1 MQILRHYENTPDDV
15 RGGVVV
21 MGNFDGVHRGHQA
34 VIGKGAKLAL
44 SREEPLVVVT
54 FEPHPRSFFR
64 PHDPPFRLTSF
75 RNKAHHIEALG
86 VDVLMVLN
94 FDEALSK
101 LTPLEFVENV
111 IVQGLGTRDL
121 VVGYDFRFGNQRVG
135 DAAFLKS
142 QASAGAY
149 SLNVVEAIAS
159 ADSEVYSSTH
169 IRELLIAGKPGHA
182 AAMLGRPFEI
192 EGRVQHGDERG
203 RQLGFPTAHIELDGY
218 LNPAFGVYAIRAGLE
233 TDTGSFEWFDGVAN
247 FGNRPTVDGARIL
260 LESHLFDFDGDLYGK
275 NLRIALIEFLRPE
288 IKFDGLDMLKAQIGM
303 DSASA
308 RRMLQVRAAGA
319 P

>member
-34 VIGKGAKLAL
+34 VIGKGAELA
-44 SREEPLVVVT
+44 RNRTEPLVVVT

-64 PHDPPFRLTSF
+64 PHDPAFRLTSF

-86 VDVLMVLN
+86 VDVLIVLN
-94 FDEALSK
+94 FDETLSR
-101 LTPLEFVENV
+101 LTAQDFVQNV
-111 IVQGLGTRDL
+111 VVEGLAARDL
-121 VVGYDFRFGNQRVG
+121 VVGYDFRFGHQRDG
-135 DAAFLKS
+135 DADFLKN
-142 QASAGAY
+142 QAATSHFTL
-149 SLNVVEAIAS
+149 SVIEPITS

-203 RQLGFPTAHIELDGY
+203 RQLGFPTANMDLDGY
-218 LNPAFGVYAIRAGLE
+218 LHPASGVYAIRAGLE
-233 TDTGSFEWFDGVAN
+233 TETGAFEWFDGVAN
-247 FGNRPTVDGARIL
+247 FGNRPTVDGARTL

-288 IKFDGLDMLKAQIGM
+288 RKFDGLDQLKAQIAE

-308 RRMLQVRAAGA
+308 RRMLRVRAAGA

>member
-34 VIGKGAKLAL
+34 VIGKGAELAQD
-44 SREEPLVVVT
+44 RKEPLVVVT
-54 FEPHPRSFFR
+54 FEPHPRNFFR
-64 PHDPPFRLTSF
+64 PHDPSFRLTSF

-86 VDVLMVLN
+86 VDVLMVLT
-94 FDEALSK
+94 FDETLSK
-101 LTPLEFVENV
+101 LTAKDFVQNV
-111 IVQGLGTRDL
+111 IVDGLGAHDL
-121 VVGYDFRFGNQRVG
+121 VVGYDFRFGNKRDG
-135 DAAFLKS
+135 DAGFLAKEADAS
-142 QASAGAY
+142 QYA
-149 SLNVVEAIAS
+149 LHVVEAIMS
-159 ADSEVYSSTH
+159 ADAEVFSSTH

-203 RQLGFPTAHIELDGY
+203 RQLGFPTANMDMDGY
-218 LNPAFGVYAIRAGLE
+218 LHPAFGVYAIRAGLE
-233 TDTGSFEWFDGVAN
+233 NDAGAYEWFDGVAN
-247 FGNRPTVDGARIL
+247 FGNRPTVDGTRTL
-260 LESHLFDFDGDLYGK
+260 LESHLFDFEGDLYGK
-275 NLRIALIEFLRPE
+275 ILRIALIEFLRPE
-288 IKFDGLDMLKAQIGM
+288 LKFDGLDMLKAQIAT

-308 RRMLQVRAAGA
+308 RRMLRVRAAGA

>member
-1 MQILRHYENTPDDV
+1 MQILRHYENTPDDI

-34 VIGKGAKLAL
+34 VIGKGAELAR
-44 SREEPLVVVT
+44 SRTEPLVVVT

-64 PHDPPFRLTSF
+64 PHDPAFRLTSF

-86 VDVLMVLN
+86 VDVLMVLT
-94 FDEALSK
+94 FDETLSK
-101 LTPLEFVENV
+101 LSASDFVKNV
-111 IVQGLGTRDL
+111 IVDGLGARDL
-121 VVGYDFRFGNQRVG
+121 VVGYDFRFGHQRDG
-135 DAAFLKS
+135 DAGFLKN
-142 QASAGAY
+142 QAAAGEY
-149 SLNVVEAIAS
+149 TLSVVEPIAS
-159 ADSEVYSSTH
+159 ADAEVYSSTH

-203 RQLGFPTAHIELDGY
+203 RQLGFPTANMDMDGY
-218 LNPAFGVYAIRAGLE
+218 LHPAFGVYAIRAGLE
-233 TDTGSFEWFDGVAN
+233 NEAGAYEWFDGVAN
-247 FGNRPTVDGARIL
+247 FGNRPTVDGARTL
-260 LESHLFDFDGDLYGK
+260 LESHLFDFEGDLYGK
-275 NLRIALIEFLRPE
+275 NLRIALIEFLRAE
-288 IKFDGLDMLKAQIGM
+288 RKFDGLDQLKGQIAE

-308 RRMLQVRAAGA
+308 RRMLRVRAAGA